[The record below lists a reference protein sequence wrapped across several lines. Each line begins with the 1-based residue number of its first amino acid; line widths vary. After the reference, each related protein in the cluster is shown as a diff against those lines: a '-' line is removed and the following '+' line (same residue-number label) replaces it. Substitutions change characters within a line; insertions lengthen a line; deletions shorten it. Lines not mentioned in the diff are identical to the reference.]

1 MTQDLVVFKGTQDG
15 VYIYIRE
22 GSFDSIKEELDIKL
36 RKSGAFFKGG
46 KIVDFKGKR
55 LSSNELEEL
64 KDIVKDKH
72 HLKIVERKK
81 VKEKDFFTGIKEGM
95 TKFVKT
101 TLRSGQ
107 SIEYKG
113 NVVIFGDVNPGSIVI
128 SGGNIVVLGSLRGV
142 AHAGCSGNKNA
153 IVAAFSLQPSQLR
166 IADLIA
172 RRPDEDIE
180 EPKWPEIARI
190 EGNEVIIERYL
201 PKK

>member
-1 MTQDLVVFKGTQDG
+1 MTQDLVVFKGTQEG

-22 GSFDSIKEELDIKL
+22 GSFDSIKKELDIKL
-36 RKSGAFFKGG
+36 RKSGTFFKGG

>member
-72 HLKIVERKK
+72 HLKIMERKK

-172 RRPDEDIE
+172 RRPDEDVE